1 MSSKALPFRPNL
13 DHYRKRA
20 KQLVKAHKAGDLDAG
35 RTLAE
40 HHPRLGPRA
49 EDALAGDL
57 SLSEAQLVVAR
68 EYGFESWPKLKRH
81 IERVLVELGPR
92 RAPRPGDNSVP
103 NELTLEDVDA
113 EVGRLVAAYRRGED
127 EPSRRAQRQ
136 VDRHKSQS
144 GLFSLLIGPQ
154 SEEARRDADPELLA
168 EQIGNLVSAEYGH
181 SGLVGLRL
189 WAAMPIGAKDI
200 WKAVTVG
207 DIDSVRRLLEEDPR
221 LAYPRPQPRDEPFI
235 RGASPLYL
243 TCYAASAGENT
254 QGNHL
259 EIARLLLDAGADP
272 DGEQEG
278 PMVASPLWAA
288 ASNGDPE
295 FARLVLERGGNPD
308 GPDGKRAPMAWGLR
322 FRGAATC
329 ELLAEYGATLDL
341 RFAAGLGRIDV
352 VRSFFEPDGSL
363 GIRALDLYQPLP
375 YARKPQSATA
385 QQVLQEAWIF
395 ACMNERLEAMDFLLE
410 RGVDIDA
417 MPEGFDHRG
426 SGCHWAASMAVG
438 ALEHLIERGADLGVR
453 DGGFNATPLGWA
465 RQNGHKRAIALLEK
479 HDAPV

>member
-57 SLSEAQLVVAR
+57 PLSEAQLVVAR

-81 IERVLVELGPR
+81 IER
-92 RAPRPGDNSVP
+92 AP
-103 NELTLEDVDA
+103 NELTFEDVDA
-113 EVGRLVAAYRRGED
+113 EIARLVAAYRRGED
-127 EPSRRAQRQ
+127 EPSRRAQRV
-136 VDRHKSQS
+136 VDRHKSPS
-144 GLFSLLIGPQ
+144 DRFSLLMSPQ
-154 SEEARRDADPELLA
+154 TEETRRDADPELLA
-168 EQIGNLVSAEYGH
+168 EQIGHLVAAEYDH
-181 SGLVGLRL
+181 SGLSGLRV
-189 WAAMPIGAKDI
+189 WALMPISSKAM
-200 WKAVTVG
+200 WKAVSVG

-221 LAYPRPQPRDEPFI
+221 LAYPEASEDDPGFV
-235 RGASPLYL
+235 RGAPPLYL
-243 TCYAASAGENT
+243 TCYAKSSGENKR
-254 QGNHL
+254 GNHL

-272 DGEQEG
+272 DGERKG

-322 FRGAATC
+322 FHGTETC
-329 ELLAEYGATLDL
+329 ELLAEHGATLDL

-352 VRSFFEPDGSL
+352 MRTFFEPGGAL
-363 GIRALDLYQPLP
+363 AARALDLYQPLP
-375 YARKPQSATA
+375 YARVPQKAAA
-385 QQVLQEAWIF
+385 QQVLQEAWIL
-395 ACMNERLEAMDFLLE
+395 ACINGRIEAMDFLLE

-417 MPEGFDHRG
+417 MPEGLDHTG
-426 SGCHWAASMAVG
+426 SGCHWAASLDVR
-438 ALEHLIERGADLGVR
+438 ALEHLIERGAAVDLR
-453 DGGFNATPLGWA
+453 DQCHDHKATPLGWA
-465 RQNGHKRAIALLEK
+465 RQFRRKRAIALLEK
-479 HDAPV
+479 HGAPV